1 MGDVIAITDTA
12 GTVVANYEYD
22 TWGAVTV
29 ADTEIAQQNPL
40 RYRGYYYDSETRYY
54 YLQSRYYDPSICRF
68 INADVPEITNIT
80 KDIPVGTNSFT
91 YCNNNSTNNRDIT
104 GDIPLIASLI
114 IGAIVGVILLYVV
127 DIISNL
133 INKRNMWKRVSS
145 YSDYVFAAISG
156 ALSMV
161 SIKKFSSLITASI
174 SSITYVCNC
183 IESGKKFDFLSLVV
197 IVLIDLAFGALA
209 GKGVNLTNKVGI
221 IKTSKNKL
229 KTLVSPKKIA
239 QYEKKIINAKKDI
252 IKRSIRNAFAAITSK
267 LQEKVRAYFGGK
279 IKNKFLKRL
288 ALAGL

>member
-1 MGDVIAITDTA
+1 M
-12 GTVVANYEYD
+12 
-22 TWGAVTV
+22 
-29 ADTEIAQQNPL
+29 
-40 RYRGYYYDSETRYY
+40 
-54 YLQSRYYDPSICRF
+54 
-68 INADVPEITNIT
+68 
-80 KDIPVGTNSFT
+80 
-91 YCNNNSTNNRDIT
+91 
-104 GDIPLIASLI
+104 IASLI

-133 INKRNMWKRVSS
+133 VNNRNMWKRVSS
-145 YSDYVFAAISG
+145 YSDYVSAAISG

-174 SSITYVCNC
+174 SSITYICNC

-197 IVLIDLAFGALA
+197 IVLIDLAFGVLA

-279 IKNKFLKRL
+279 TTNKFLKRL